1 MTGNRNTAA
10 YWLESAAKRF
20 VDAGLHFGHGT
31 DNAHDE
37 AAWLVLSALG
47 EPLDSGF
54 SNWNRRLTS
63 DEETLLTDMLAQ
75 RIRDFQP
82 AAYITGTTLF
92 AGLEFEVDDTVLV
105 PRSPIAELIPDQF
118 SPWVQPRKV
127 NTVLDLCTG
136 NGCIAIACGFYMPRV
151 TVDAA
156 DFSESALAVAR
167 RNVQRHSLEGR
178 VRIVHSDLFE
188 ALAGSR
194 YDLIVT
200 NPPYVPMEEWSNLP
214 AEYHAEPA
222 HALVSGPDG
231 LDAVLKILQQAADF
245 LTEEGILVCEVGES
259 EQSLVTLLPEIPFIW
274 VAFSH
279 GGSGVFVLGRQQL
292 CSARDRISQLLMN
305 RNEGVIDVP

>member
-1 MTGNRNTAA
+1 
-10 YWLESAAKRF
+10 
-20 VDAGLHFGHGT
+20 
-31 DNAHDE
+31 
-37 AAWLVLSALG
+37 
-47 EPLDSGF
+47 
-54 SNWNRRLTS
+54 
-63 DEETLLTDMLAQ
+63 
-75 RIRDFQP
+75 
-82 AAYITGTTLF
+82 
-92 AGLEFEVDDTVLV
+92 
-105 PRSPIAELIPDQF
+105 
-118 SPWVQPRKV
+118 
-127 NTVLDLCTG
+127 
-136 NGCIAIACGFYMPRV
+136 MPRV

-292 CSARDRISQLLMN
+292 CSARDQISQLLMN

>member
-1 MTGNRNTAA
+1 MTSNRNTAK
-10 YWLESAAKRF
+10 YWLETAAKRF
-20 VDAGLHFGHGT
+20 VDGGLHFGHGT
-31 DNAHDE
+31 DNAEDE

-47 EPLDSGF
+47 EPLDGDF

-63 DEETLLTDMLAQ
+63 DEETCLTHMLEQ
-75 RIRDFQP
+75 RILGFQP

-105 PRSPIAELIPDQF
+105 PRSPIAELILEQF

-136 NGCIAIACGFYMPRV
+136 NGCIAIACGFYMPWV
-151 TVDAA
+151 TVDAV
-156 DFSESALAVAR
+156 DFSESSLAVAR
-167 RNVQRHSLEGR
+167 RNVLRHSFEER
-178 VRIVHSDLFE
+178 IRIVHSDLFK
-188 ALAGSR
+188 ALAGAR

-200 NPPYVPMEEWSNLP
+200 NPPYVPTGEWSNLP
-214 AEYHAEPA
+214 AEYQAEPV

-245 LTEEGILVCEVGES
+245 LTEDGVLVCEVGES
-259 EQSLVTLLPEIPFIW
+259 EQCLVALLPEAPFIW
-274 VAFSH
+274 VGFNH

-292 CSARDRISQLLMN
+292 CSIRDRVSQLLMN